1 MGEVEGFPCSWE
13 IRIISRNL
21 FEEIANQLQKINNV
35 YLTRAQKE
43 LHVPIQRQDLDLNLY
58 LSNSRAWTIQNIN
71 LL

>member
-58 LSNSRAWTIQNIN
+58 LSISRAWTIQNIN